1 MTVEKIYWD
10 SACFLSHFH
19 AEVGQ
24 VEKCDGVLQR
34 AERGEVLIVTSA
46 LTLAEVLWMR
56 GEPRLQKEKAEL
68 VQKFFRRSYIR
79 VYNVSRKLAEAA
91 QIIVWDNRIK
101 PKDAIHVA
109 TAIHLGADALETFD
123 AKLIGRSGQV
133 GNPLLLIREP
143 QPAAQGRLPLAGSAE
158 HPT

>member
-24 VEKCDGVLQR
+24 AEKCDGLLQR
-34 AERGEVLIVTSA
+34 AERGEVIIITSA

-68 VQKFFRRSYIR
+68 LQRFFRRSYIR
-79 VYNVSRKLAEAA
+79 VYNVSRKLAESA
-91 QIIVWDNRIK
+91 QTLVWYNSIK

-109 TAIHLGADALETFD
+109 TAIHLCADALETFD
-123 AKLIGRSGQV
+123 AKLINKSGTV
-133 GNPLLLIREP
+133 GDPLLLIREP
-143 QPAAQGRLPLAGSAE
+143 QPVAQGRLPLA
-158 HPT
+158 